1 MATFTSGP
9 VGVGLRVSVVGA
21 GFASVEGSGIVA
33 PEPPALATADV
44 FSVPRAVCESFAAG
58 DPLEAVGFAVG
69 GGAGAVGV
77 GVAAVDAGAGGA
89 GAGVEMAALL
99 APEPLTVEAV
109 LDDLPNIR

>member
-77 GVAAVDAGAGGA
+77 GVAAFDAGGA